1 MDLLAAMRVFVA
13 IVDAGSMTRAAERLD
28 RSQPSVVRTLA
39 ALEAHVGVTL
49 LRRTT
54 RRMSL
59 TPEGREFIARS
70 RRILSDVEDAERA
83 IGQDEDEPRGDIRM
97 TAPVEFGRMHLTP
110 AVTAFLWRYEQ
121 VRVDLLLADRN
132 SDLVEE
138 SVDLALRIGPL
149 SDSSMIAIRVGE
161 VQHVTVASP
170 ALLEHT
176 GTPEHP
182 SELSAL
188 PCIRQRV
195 TPGDETTWVFGDDG
209 KDIAVAVDGRFGC
222 TQIAAAVSACVNGMG
237 FGRFLSYQ
245 VQALVSEGKLRYV
258 LDDFAPSPRPVSLV
272 YPGSRL
278 VPSRVRVL
286 IAWLR
291 ETLPARGAFLRTS
304 DS

>member
-39 ALEAHVGVTL
+39 ALETHLGVTL

-59 TPEGREFIARS
+59 TPEGREFIERC

-83 IGQDEDEPRGDIRM
+83 ISQDEDEPRGDIRM
-97 TAPVEFGRMHLTP
+97 TAPVEFGRMHLAP
-110 AVTAFLWRYEQ
+110 AVTAFLGRYEQ
-121 VRVDLLLADRN
+121 VRVDLLLGDRN
-132 SDLVEE
+132 IDLVDE

-149 SDSSMIAIRVGE
+149 SDSSMIAVRLGE

-170 ALLEHT
+170 ALLRRT

-209 KDIAVAVDGRFGC
+209 RHIAVAVDGRFGC
-222 TQIAAAVSACVNGMG
+222 TQIGAAVSACINGMG
-237 FGRFLSYQ
+237 FARFLSYQ
-245 VQALVSEGKLRYV
+245 VQALVSEGTLRYV
-258 LDDFAPSPRPVSLV
+258 LDEFAPAPRPVSLV

-278 VPSRVRVL
+278 LPSRVRVL

-291 ETLPARGAFLRTS
+291 ETLPARGAFLRS
-304 DS
+304 GGS